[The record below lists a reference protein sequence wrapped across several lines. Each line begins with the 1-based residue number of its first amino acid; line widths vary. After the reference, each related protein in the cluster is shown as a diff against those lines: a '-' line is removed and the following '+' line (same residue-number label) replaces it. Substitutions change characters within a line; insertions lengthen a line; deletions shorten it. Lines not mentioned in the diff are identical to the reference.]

1 MYSRYGNGFSSVL
14 EGRREVAY
22 MHDEARDAL
31 PHLLDALDIERALF
45 FGQSDGASIAL
56 IFASLYPERA
66 SALILEAPHV
76 FVETCSIQSIAAIG
90 ETFRAS
96 TLRERMRKHHAD
108 VDRTFFGWND
118 IWLDPDFGSWRI
130 TELLPRIVAPALCI
144 QGTDDEYG
152 TLAQLDAIARS
163 SGGRVDR
170 VVLDRCGHAPHRDRP
185 EFVTG
190 FSAQWLWELEA

>member
-1 MYSRYGNGFSSVL
+1 
-14 EGRREVAY
+14 
-22 MHDEARDAL
+22 MHEEARDAL
-31 PHLLDALDIERALF
+31 PHLLDALDIERAVF

-76 FVETCSIQSIAAIG
+76 FVEPCSIQSIAAIG
-90 ETFRAS
+90 ETFRSS
-96 TLRERMRKHHAD
+96 TLRGRMRKHHAD

-118 IWLDPDFGSWRI
+118 IWLHPDFRSWCI

-144 QGTDDEYG
+144 QGTEDEYG
-152 TLAQLDAIARS
+152 TLAQLEAIARS

-170 VVLDRCGHAPHRDRP
+170 VVLDGCGHAPHRDRP

-190 FSAQWLWELEA
+190 FSARWLLELDLNTRDGLDSVRRLGRR